1 MVTICHIDFANFQG
15 LPVSATSLLHLFY
28 IYRESTVFHTQGDSY
43 KSMPKIPLTKNR
55 QPYINFLSQIF
66 CRLSERLYLCKNLG
80 NKGINTTTMKINN
93 LSDNDYCNLLKRKD
107 AAISE
112 YIQKR
117 TELPLLNKRLTDS
130 KIKSF
135 FNTKNAQIV
144 GPGK

>member
-1 MVTICHIDFANFQG
+1 MFSNQFTVEEIIE
-15 LPVSATSLLHLFY
+15 Y
-28 IYRESTVFHTQGDSY
+28 IKKARAF
-43 KSMPKIPLTKNR
+43 R
-55 QPYINFLSQIF
+55 
-66 CRLSERLYLCKNLG
+66 
-80 NKGINTTTMKINN
+80 
-93 LSDNDYCNLLKRKD
+93 LSDNDYCNLLKRKE

-135 FNTKNAQIV
+135 FNTKKAQIV